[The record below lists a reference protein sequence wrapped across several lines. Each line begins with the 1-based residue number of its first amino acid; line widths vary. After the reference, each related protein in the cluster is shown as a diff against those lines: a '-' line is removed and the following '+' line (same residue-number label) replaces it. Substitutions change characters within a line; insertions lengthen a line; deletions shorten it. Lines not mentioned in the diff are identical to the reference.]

1 MTIYYFARDRIPFF
15 LTLIYLYRNQIR
27 SKFKSTVLLQGLGY
41 YLISITGFLLIV
53 SCGLLVQGDSMAPL
67 VGFRWS
73 FPSPLQWG
81 ILTLV
86 GTFILIEKGVQPFD
100 AYYISFMSSLAGGW
114 VFEILYGLPY
124 WIKSGFATWNAF
136 NFNIYKVFIVDF
148 QVLSIPIILYLIHS
162 RFKYVVSTK
171 LKAVSIGALVFYLVG
186 PSIAPFF
193 HRMGTLGGNSMYA
206 WVLRIPI
213 GVAIYVMLSEVEK

>member
-1 MTIYYFARDRIPFF
+1 MTVYYLVRDRIPFF
-15 LTLIYLYRNQIR
+15 LTLSYLYRKEIR
-27 SKFKSTVLLQGLGY
+27 SNFKLTVLLQGLGY
-41 YLISITGFLLIV
+41 YLIAITSFLLMV
-53 SCGLLVQGDSMAPL
+53 TGYLLVTGESMYPL

-86 GTFILIEKGVQPFD
+86 GTFMLMKKGIPPFD

-124 WIKSGFATWNAF
+124 WIKSGFASWNAF
-136 NFNIYKVFIVDF
+136 NLNIYKVFIVDF
-148 QVLSIPIILYLIHS
+148 QVLSVPIILYLIHN

-171 LKAVSIGALVFYLVG
+171 LKAISIGALVFYLIG

-193 HRMGTLGGNSMYA
+193 HRMGNLGGNTMYS

-213 GVAIYVMLSEVEK
+213 GVVIYVMLSEVEK